1 MFFCKLIKKK
11 KNEKNHFKKKKK
23 ENGKGF
29 FHIYFPYC
37 SVLFLGD
44 TCCDFLHFSFQII
57 WKDLRELLL
66 IFVIFAIQQK
76 TSQKKK
82 KRYHLR

>member
-11 KNEKNHFKKKKK
+11 NEKNHLKKKK

-29 FHIYFPYC
+29 FHIYFPYY